1 MPATLSDSCER
12 ICIVLLTGL
21 GDVVMGLPVANALK
35 RDDPR
40 RRITWVAEPMPA
52 GVLRHHPAIDE
63 VVVFEKRRGWRGVL
77 DLWRALSRRRFDVTL
92 NLNIYFKSVFPM
104 VFSRAPHRVTVDRGR
119 ARDGVWLFGNHQL
132 APRPRGHTLD
142 LFLEF
147 LEWFGLRDYRVEWRL
162 TLSEEERRKQAEFF
176 ERLGG
181 DRPVAVLVPSSSR
194 PSKDWFADRYAEV
207 VDALEFDFGFRTV
220 LVGGPGE
227 RETRI
232 AREIVERARAR
243 PVWAMGDDV
252 RRVVWVIAGSQLVVA
267 PDTGP
272 VHIARALDVPVI
284 GLYGHTNPWRV
295 GPYRKF
301 EDLWVDRYTDEGE
314 PPDPSRTEPK
324 SGRMEL
330 ITVTDVLER
339 IQRAVD
345 RYIPGE
351 ALRR

>member
-1 MPATLSDSCER
+1 
-12 ICIVLLTGL
+12 
-21 GDVVMGLPVANALK
+21 
-35 RDDPR
+35 
-40 RRITWVAEPMPA
+40 
-52 GVLRHHPAIDE
+52 
-63 VVVFEKRRGWRGVL
+63 
-77 DLWRALSRRRFDVTL
+77 
-92 NLNIYFKSVFPM
+92 
-104 VFSRAPHRVTVDRGR
+104 
-119 ARDGVWLFGNHQL
+119 
-132 APRPRGHTLD
+132 
-142 LFLEF
+142 
-147 LEWFGLRDYRVEWRL
+147 
-162 TLSEEERRKQAEFF
+162 
-176 ERLGG
+176 
-181 DRPVAVLVPSSSR
+181 
-194 PSKDWFADRYAEV
+194 
-207 VDALEFDFGFRTV
+207 
-220 LVGGPGE
+220 VGGPGE